1 MSQSPVVAG
10 LNAIQSGIGKAL
22 EPLGFTR
29 KGRTFRRETDE
40 GVLQIIAI
48 QAGPFEIGPPLPP
61 PVSHMRPDYY
71 GKFTI
76 NLGVFVPE
84 IHERTNPPITMNRV
98 ISDAHCSIRT
108 RLGHVSEGR
117 DVWWPVLGSSEEE
130 IEDIIALMIHVG
142 VAFLDRFRTRDLI
155 ERDWIAFNDSEE
167 SLSNVAR
174 LDVAMILLARDE
186 AERAKR
192 LFKDHLQFCEADDS
206 KPHLKHHAAYVR
218 ELAVKLGL
226 GELG

>member
-10 LNAIQSGIGKAL
+10 LNAIQSRIGRVLKS
-22 EPLGFTR
+22 LGFTR

-61 PVSHMRPDYY
+61 SVSHMRPNYY

-84 IHERTNPPITMNRV
+84 IHERTNPPVGLGRV
-98 ISDAHCSIRT
+98 ISDAHCDIRT
-108 RLGHVSEGR
+108 RLGKISEGG
-117 DVWWPVLGSSEEE
+117 DIWWSVLDSSEEE
-130 IEDIIALMIHVG
+130 IEDIIALLIHVG

-155 ERDWIAFNDSEE
+155 VSDWIAFNDGEE

-174 LDVAMILLARDE
+174 LDVAMVMLARG
-186 AERAKR
+186 ERDQAKR
-192 LFKDHLQFCEADDS
+192 LFNDHLRRCAAEDS
-206 KPHLKHHAAYVR
+206 KPHLKHHAVYVR
-218 ELAVKLGL
+218 ELADKLGL
-226 GELG
+226 GALD